1 MIVTFEKVTT
11 WPQTQE
17 LRQLR
22 NECRDQM
29 TRDTA
34 EIGLGQQSRFYE
46 DQILSGRVTAV
57 LARREGRAVAYGVLW
72 PGGTWPAPDELWL
85 SCGVSATARGK
96 GLGIAIVRY
105 VTALAGSFPVKLE
118 VWQDNA
124 VARAVYEKAG
134 FAVTGS
140 GIRDGRTFELME
152 HR

>member
-11 WPQTQE
+11 WPQAQE

-29 TRDTA
+29 TRDTT
-34 EIGLGQQSRFYE
+34 EITIGQQSRFY
-46 DQILSGRVTAV
+46 DDHILSGRVTAV

-72 PGGTWPAPDELWL
+72 PGGSYPGPDELWL
-85 SCGVSATARGK
+85 SCGVAASARGK
-96 GLGIAIVRY
+96 GLGLAIVRY
-105 VTALAGSFPVKLE
+105 VTALAGSVPVKLE
-118 VWQDNA
+118 VWQDNE

-134 FAVTGS
+134 YTTAGS